1 MFEKNF
7 WVHKFAWIAVQIW
20 IKIATE
26 EDSLVHS
33 RIFIPVWWLTPL
45 IYAMNVL
52 YLFYKPKNLLTK
64 HLTINYLTVS
74 SIFQAASLKNDMC
87 LLVDERDNVIG
98 TASKRECHRVGPD
111 GMVPLHRAFSV
122 LMFNSAGELLV
133 QKRASQKVNILSIV

>member
-1 MFEKNF
+1 MCY
-7 WVHKFAWIAVQIW
+7 IY
-20 IKIATE
+20 
-26 EDSLVHS
+26 
-33 RIFIPVWWLTPL
+33 FIC
-45 IYAMNVL
+45 
-52 YLFYKPKNLLTK
+52 PKTS
-64 HLTINYLTVS
+64 LTVS

-133 QKRASQKVNILSIV
+133 QKRASQKVNILSKIFIKLKT